1 VASENGGLAAVW
13 RAAFARRRHDRAE
26 VRRFTRRRRNRRRGC
41 LIGLSAVGLLIAFV
55 VVAVFT
61 PVMSVRTIEVQGTN
75 RLDDAEVV
83 AALAPLEGTPLAQ
96 VSNDDVEALL
106 SEFVLV
112 QSYTVQRTPPSTLV
126 VRVTEREPIGRYQA
140 GGGDSVVDAAG
151 VVLWEFGGELGSEA
165 FLAAGRVALAL
176 PDEFRAEVAEI
187 HATSAENVEL
197 TLTSGVQVTWGSAE
211 HSQRK
216 AQVLVALIEATADSG
231 VTSYDVSS
239 PDTPVTR

>member
-1 VASENGGLAAVW
+1 
-13 RAAFARRRHDRAE
+13 
-26 VRRFTRRRRNRRRGC
+26 
-41 LIGLSAVGLLIAFV
+41 
-55 VVAVFT
+55 
-61 PVMSVRTIEVQGTN
+61 
-75 RLDDAEVV
+75 VV

-151 VVLWEFGGELGSEA
+151 VVLWEFGGEDDPGDTPQLPIIDAGALGSEA